1 MRRQQNEGRGRAPA
15 RKRRCKANQREM
27 PEREHRTPYH
37 CKDENDRDRDPAG
50 KGAMDASLQ
59 VERMDDALGNQIIEK
74 EKHLL

>member
-1 MRRQQNEGRGRAPA
+1 M
-15 RKRRCKANQREM
+15 KAS
-27 PEREHRTPYH
+27 HTILH

-50 KGAMDASLQ
+50 KAAMNASLQ

>member
-1 MRRQQNEGRGRAPA
+1 MKGAAERPRGSADA
-15 RKRRCKANQREM
+15 KRTSGKCRNVL
-27 PEREHRTPYH
+27 H

-74 EKHLL
+74 EKHSL

>member
-1 MRRQQNEGRGRAPA
+1 MQSDPSGKCWNGSIA
-15 RKRRCKANQREM
+15 
-27 PEREHRTPYH
+27 HTILH

-50 KGAMDASLQ
+50 KAAMDASLQ